1 MPGLSS
7 INYNG
12 ANRTDRGTK
21 IVKPGEEMDK
31 NAFLTI
37 LAAEL
42 ANQDPTA
49 DIDSTAYVSQLAQFA
64 SMEQMSNLNTTMS
77 NYANQN
83 LIGKGVTVSITD
95 DSGMPY
101 TGVVQSVTNTASGT
115 NISLELNVN
124 GKNEVM
130 TFPIDKIVSVVNV
143 PDYSIPPLT
152 SLQGNMQFL
161 VATSFINKN
170 VELTTTNAEGK
181 KEDLSG
187 LVKGVYKDSNG
198 NIMLRVELESGEI
211 KEFNYSDVT
220 KVGDFSSTETEDGN
234 EKE

>member
-1 MPGLSS
+1 
-7 INYNG
+7 
-12 ANRTDRGTK
+12 
-21 IVKPGEEMDK
+21 
-31 NAFLTI
+31 
-37 LAAEL
+37 
-42 ANQDPTA
+42 
-49 DIDSTAYVSQLAQFA
+49 
-64 SMEQMSNLNTTMS
+64 
-77 NYANQN
+77 
-83 LIGKGVTVSITD
+83 
-95 DSGMPY
+95 
-101 TGVVQSVTNTASGT
+101 
-115 NISLELNVN
+115 
-124 GKNEVM
+124 M